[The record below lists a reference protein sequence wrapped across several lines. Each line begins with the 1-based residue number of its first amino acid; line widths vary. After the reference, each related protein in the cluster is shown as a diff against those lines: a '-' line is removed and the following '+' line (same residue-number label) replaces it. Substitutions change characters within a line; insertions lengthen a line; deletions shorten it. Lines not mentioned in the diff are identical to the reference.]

1 MSLIWRKLRRV
12 EKLRAEISR
21 SMLQKGE
28 AQTAK
33 TKDRQKKFNLP
44 SQIVSLVSDK
54 PHKQRYSSH
63 ITC

>member
-28 AQTAK
+28 AQIAK
-33 TKDRQKKFNLP
+33 TKDRQKKIQFTL
-44 SQIVSLVSDK
+44 SDSVISVR
-54 PHKQRYSSH
+54 QTS
-63 ITC
+63 